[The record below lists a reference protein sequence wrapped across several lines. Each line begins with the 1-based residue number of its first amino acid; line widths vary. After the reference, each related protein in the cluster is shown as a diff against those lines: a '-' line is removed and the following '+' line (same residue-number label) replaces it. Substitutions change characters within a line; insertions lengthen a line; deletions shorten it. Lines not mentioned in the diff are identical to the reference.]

1 MTISAVLFDLDGT
14 LLDRTTSLR
23 HFLAVQHA
31 KRIAPR
37 STCPLDLYQQLFL
50 ELDQNGNV
58 WKDIVYQQLIV
69 HLQLEGV
76 TVSELLHDYIS
87 EFAKTSVLFPET
99 RHMLEQLRVSC
110 RLGLITNG
118 RSDLQRAV
126 INHHQLQT
134 FFDPI
139 LISEEVGLSK
149 PNPEL
154 FLRPLINWELAPE
167 NVLFIG
173 DHPLHDTKGAEAVG
187 MTGILKTDHP
197 VVASPS
203 SYTVNDWSELEP
215 LLIQL
220 NLERRSRS

>member
-1 MTISAVLFDLDGT
+1 MPIEAILFDLDGT
-14 LLDRTTSLR
+14 LLDRKTSL
-23 HFLAVQHA
+23 
-31 KRIAPR
+31 
-37 STCPLDLYQQLFL
+37 QLFL
-50 ELDQNGNV
+50 TSQHQRLIAPVADCPLESYHALFIELDQRGLV
-58 WKDIVYQQLIV
+58 WKDIVYQQLVVRFELPVDPTDLLDDYLAEWTNTSDLYPGTIS
-69 HLQLEGV
+69 LLENL
-76 TVSELLHDYIS
+76 SSSY
-87 EFAKTSVLFPET
+87 
-99 RHMLEQLRVSC
+99 

-126 INHHQLQT
+126 IEHHQLQI
-134 FFDPI
+134 FFDSI

-154 FLRPLINWELAPE
+154 YLRPLINWGLAPE

-173 DHPLHDTKGAEAVG
+173 DHPLHDIKGAEAVG

-197 VVASPS
+197 VVAIPS

>member
-1 MTISAVLFDLDGT
+1 MTLSAVLFY
-14 LLDRTTSLR
+14 LDRATSLR
-23 HFLAVQHA
+23 RFLAVQHE

-50 ELDQNGNV
+50 ALDQNGHV
-58 WKDIVYQQLIV
+58 WKDIVYQQLIA
-69 HLQLEGV
+69 HLQLKGV

-99 RHMLEQLRVSC
+99 CHMLKQLRASY

-126 INHHQLQT
+126 IVHHQLQT

-139 LISEEVGLSK
+139 MISEEVGLSK

-154 FLRPLINWELAPE
+154 FLRPLINWGLAPE

-173 DHPLHDTKGAEAVG
+173 DHPLHDIKGAEAVG
-187 MTGILKTDHP
+187 MTVILKTDHS
-197 VVASPS
+197 VAASPS

-215 LLIQL
+215 ILIQL
-220 NLERRSRS
+220 HSERRSRS

>member
-50 ELDQNGNV
+50 ELDQNGHV
-58 WKDIVYQQLIV
+58 W
-69 HLQLEGV
+69 
-76 TVSELLHDYIS
+76 T
-87 EFAKTSVLFPET
+87 KTSVLFPET